1 MTEVESFII
10 LNMIDGLGPSRLK
23 ALLDHFGSPQKVLLA
38 GQKELLAV
46 PNIGKDCAKNII
58 AGRVSID
65 IKKELDLI
73 ERNRVKIV
81 TIFDES
87 YPKNLKEIFDP
98 PILLYVKGQILPLD
112 FAAIA
117 IVGSRRASYYG
128 QEITQRISYDL
139 AQKGMT
145 IVSGMARG
153 IDTAA
158 HRGAIKAK
166 GRTIAVW
173 GSGLGVVYP
182 PENARLADE
191 IEPCGALISEFP
203 MQTPPHKEN
212 FPRRNRII
220 SGLSLGVVV
229 VEAAQRSGALIT
241 AGFALEQGREVFAVP
256 GRAGSFTSKGTH
268 SLIKEGAKLV
278 ETSEDIMEELA
289 PVLERYSRDIDI
301 EPKLEK
307 SLEPVSDEPHPRPRL
322 NEEERMIYDSL
333 SEEPSHIDEVVGRTN
348 LPPSQVLSTLTK
360 LQIRRLVKELPGKMF
375 VRT

>member
-1 MTEVESFII
+1 MTEVESFLI

-23 ALLDHFGSPQKVLLA
+23 ALLDHFGSPEKVLLA
-38 GQKELLAV
+38 PRKELLAV
-46 PNIGKDCAKNII
+46 HNIGKECARNII
-58 AGRVSID
+58 AGRVSTD

-81 TIFDES
+81 TIFDKS

-98 PILLYVKGQILPLD
+98 PILLYVKGQLRACD

-139 AQKGMT
+139 AQKGVT

-153 IDTAA
+153 VDTAA
-158 HRGAIKAK
+158 HRGAIKGK

-173 GSGLGVVYP
+173 GSGLDVVYP
-182 PENARLADE
+182 PENARLADD
-191 IEPCGALISEFP
+191 IATCGALVSEFP
-203 MQTPPHKEN
+203 MQTPPYKEN

-220 SGLSLGVVV
+220 SGLSLGVLV

-268 SLIKEGAKLV
+268 NLIKEGAKLV
-278 ETSEDIMEELA
+278 ETSEDIMEELR
-289 PVLERYSRDIDI
+289 PIFKMHIKDI
-301 EPKLEK
+301 EVEVKTEPPLSIRPKLEK
-307 SLEPVSDEPHPRPRL
+307 EEKIIYETLSDEPT
-322 NEEERMIYDSL
+322 
-333 SEEPSHIDEVVGRTN
+333 HIDKIAASSG
-348 LPPSQVLSTLTK
+348 LPISQVLSGLTR
-360 LQIRRLVKELPGKMF
+360 LEIRKLVKELPGKMF
-375 VRT
+375 VKMRP